1 MSENVE
7 QSVSILEKFV
17 CNGEKRTRMP
27 TVSCIGSIGLVGDE
41 DYAVTHNWD
50 YAVDVDPTEMLCQV
64 ILA

>member
-1 MSENVE
+1 M
-7 QSVSILEKFV
+7 